1 MNSCHQNTIK
11 TTTAMRILLA
21 VNKQRYIAIYRSKT
35 TSVRY
40 SKAVIL
46 PWWCAF
52 LPTSWCHTR
61 AEKMAR
67 KVTARDF
74 IFHGLAKTL
83 YDYLPRKTAEKTT
96 TEQTLNWRRD
106 RIP

>member
-1 MNSCHQNTIK
+1 
-11 TTTAMRILLA
+11 MRILLA
-21 VNKQRYIAIYRSKT
+21 VNKQRYIAIFRSKT

-67 KVTARDF
+67 KLIARDF
-74 IFHGLAKTL
+74 TFHGLAKTL
-83 YDYLPRKTAEKTT
+83 HETHPVKTPEKST
-96 TEQTLNWRRD
+96 TEPTSNWRRD
-106 RIP
+106 RIS